1 MTPYKTYRE
10 NPMYHFLIL
19 LVVAS
24 AMGFQGWR
32 TLFNNFAVDVV
43 GVNSVQIGMIQSVR
57 EIPGFL
63 TFFVVYLL
71 LIFAE
76 HRFASFSVIL
86 LGIGVFLTGLFPS
99 FRGLLFTIVVM
110 SVGFHFFETCNQSL
124 SLQYFEGNRVPQVLA
139 KLKSF
144 GALTN
149 VAVGGFIWIISKYL
163 ELNSI
168 FYIIGGIV
176 IILGTYALTRNP
188 VDKNL
193 PAQQKKLIL
202 KKKYWLFYVLNFLSG
217 ARRQI
222 FVVFA
227 VFILV
232 EKYHFSIGHITT
244 LFVINNIITYFLSP
258 YVGKAI
264 NHFGERTMLTIEYS
278 SLIFV
283 FLGYALVENRN
294 FATGLYVID
303 NLFFSFSIAINSF
316 FRKYAEPRDIAPSMA
331 VGFTINHISA
341 VVLPVVGGLLWT
353 IDWRIPFIAGAIIAI
368 TSLSFTQYIRTYER
382 KLRLEQA

>member
-1 MTPYKTYRE
+1 
-10 NPMYHFLIL
+10 MYHFLIL
-19 LVVAS
+19 LVVA
-24 AMGFQGWR
+24 AAIGFQGWR

-43 GVNSVQIGMIQSVR
+43 GVNSVEIGIIQSVR

-71 LIFAE
+71 LIFTE
-76 HRFASFSVIL
+76 HRFAALSVIL
-86 LGIGVFLTGLFPS
+86 LGGGVFLTGMFPS
-99 FRGLLFTIVVM
+99 FGGLLFTITVM
-110 SVGFHFFETCNQSL
+110 SVGFHFFETSNQSL
-124 SLQYFEGNRVPQVLA
+124 SLQYFQGDRVPQVLA

-149 VAVGGFIWIISKYL
+149 VLVGGFIWAISKYL
-163 ELNSI
+163 ELNVI
-168 FYIIGGIV
+168 FYIIGSIV
-176 IILGTYALTRNP
+176 VILGLFALTRNP

-193 PAQQKKLIL
+193 PAQHKKLIL

-232 EKYHFSIGHITT
+232 EKYHFSVGHITT
-244 LFVINNIITYFLSP
+244 LFVINNVITYFLSP
-258 YVGKAI
+258 FIGKAI
-264 NHFGERTMLTIEYS
+264 NHFGERTMLTVEYT
-278 SLIFV
+278 SLILV
-283 FLGYALVENRN
+283 FLGYALVEDRN
-294 FATGLYVID
+294 FASGLYLVD

-316 FRKYAEPRDIAPSMA
+316 FRKHAEQKDIAPSMA

-341 VVLPVVGGLLWT
+341 VVLPAIGGILWV
-353 IDWRIPFIAGAIIAI
+353 IDWRIPFIAGACIALC
-368 TSLSFTQYIRTYER
+368 SLIFTQFIRLYER
-382 KLRLEQA
+382 RSV

>member
-1 MTPYKTYRE
+1 MTLYKSYRE
-10 NPMYHFLIL
+10 NPMYKYLIL

-43 GVNSVQIGMIQSVR
+43 GVDSVQIGIIQSVR

-76 HRFASFSVIL
+76 HRFAALSIML
-86 LGIGVFLTGLFPS
+86 LGAGVFLTGMFPS
-99 FRGLLFTIVVM
+99 FGGLLMTIVIM

-124 SLQYFEGNRVPQVLA
+124 SLQYFQGDRVPQVLA

-149 VAVGGFIWIISKYL
+149 VSVGAFIWIVSKYF
-163 ELNSI
+163 ELHFI
-168 FYIIGGIV
+168 FYIIGAVVVVLGI
-176 IILGTYALTRNP
+176 YALTRNP

-193 PAQQKKLIL
+193 PPQHKKLIL
-202 KKKYWLFYVLNFLSG
+202 KKKYWLFYTLNFLSG

-232 EKYHFSIGHITT
+232 EKYHFSVGHITT
-244 LFVINNIITYFLSP
+244 LFVVNNIITYFLSP

-264 NHFGERTMLTIEYS
+264 NKFGERTMLSIEYG
-278 SLIFV
+278 SLLLV

-294 FATGLYVID
+294 FATGLYLVD

-316 FRKYAEPRDIAPSMA
+316 FRKYAEPKDIAPSMA

-341 VVLPVVGGLLWT
+341 VVLPAIGGLLWT
-353 IDWRIPFIAGAIIAI
+353 IDWRIPFITGAFIV
-368 TSLSFTQYIRTYER
+368 SLSLFFTQYIRRYESR
-382 KLRLEQA
+382 FVIA

>member
-1 MTPYKTYRE
+1 MTPYNSYRE
-10 NPMYHFLIL
+10 NPMYRFLIL

-24 AMGFQGWR
+24 ALGFQGWR

-43 GVNSVQIGMIQSVR
+43 GVNSVQIGLIQSVR

-76 HRFASFSVIL
+76 HRFAALSVIL
-86 LGIGVFLTGLFPS
+86 LGIGVFITGLFPS
-99 FRGLLFTIVVM
+99 FGGLLFTIVVM
-110 SVGFHFFETCNQSL
+110 SVGFHFFETSNQSL
-124 SLQYFEGNRVPQVLA
+124 SLQYFQGDRVPQVLA

-149 VAVGGFIWIISKYL
+149 VIVGGFIWLISRYL
-163 ELNSI
+163 ELHYI
-168 FYIIGGIV
+168 FHIIGGIV
-176 IILGTYALTRNP
+176 IILGIYALTRNP

-193 PAQQKKLIL
+193 PAQHKKLIL

-232 EKYHFSIGHITT
+232 EKYHFSVGHITT
-244 LFVINNIITYFLSP
+244 LFVINNVITYFLSP

-264 NHFGERTMLTIEYS
+264 NRFGERKMLTIEYS
-278 SLIFV
+278 TLILV
-283 FLGYALVENRN
+283 FLSYALVENRN
-294 FATGLYVID
+294 FATGLYLVD
-303 NLFFSFSIAINSF
+303 NLFFSFAIAINSF
-316 FRKYAEPRDIAPSMA
+316 FRKYAEPKDIAPSMA

-341 VVLPVVGGLLWT
+341 VVLPVIGGILWT
-353 IDWRIPFIAGAIIAI
+353 IDWRIPFIAGAFTALC
-368 TSLSFTQYIRTYER
+368 SLTFSQFIRRYEQE
-382 KLRLEQA
+382 LPV

>member
-1 MTPYKTYRE
+1 MTPYRTYRE
-10 NPMYHFLIL
+10 NPMYHYLIL
-19 LVVAS
+19 LVAAA

-43 GVNSVQIGMIQSVR
+43 GVNSFQIGVIQSVR

-76 HRFASFSVIL
+76 HRFAALSIIL
-86 LGIGVFLTGLFPS
+86 LGVGVFFTGLFPS
-99 FRGLLFTIVVM
+99 FGGLLFTIVLM

-124 SLQYFEGNRVPQVLA
+124 SLQYFQGDRVPQVLA

-144 GALTN
+144 GALAN
-149 VAVGGFIWIISKYL
+149 VGVGGFIWIVSKYF
-163 ELNSI
+163 ELHTI
-168 FYIIGGIV
+168 FYIIGAIV

-202 KKKYWLFYVLNFLSG
+202 KRKYWLFYVLNFLSG

-232 EKYHFSIGHITT
+232 EKYHFSVGHITT
-244 LFVINNIITYFLSP
+244 LFIANNIITYFIAP
-258 YVGKAI
+258 YIGKAI
-264 NHFGERTMLTIEYS
+264 NHFGERQMLTIEYS

-294 FATGLYVID
+294 VATGLYLVD
-303 NLFFSFSIAINSF
+303 NLFFSFAIAINSF
-316 FRKYAEPRDIAPSMA
+316 FRKYADPADIAPSMA

-341 VVLPVVGGLLWT
+341 VVLPVVGGILWT
-353 IDWRIPFIAGAIIAI
+353 IDWRIPFIAGAFIASC
-368 TSLSFTQYIRTYER
+368 SLISTQFIRRYEH
-382 KLRLEQA
+382 RLKFSRA